1 MARAVLL
8 TADLLFGSNV
18 QGMLAAAG
26 NEVEVASGP
35 TALHDALVRQPAE
48 VVIVDL
54 TDDQLEGV
62 QIVTEL
68 REEGLLDGAP
78 VLAYYSHV
86 EPGVRDLAIAEGFDL
101 VVPRSRMA
109 REAAALVGGL
119 VGGQPG

>member
-1 MARAVLL
+1 MARAVVL

-26 NEVEVASGP
+26 HQIEIASGP
-35 TALHDALVRQPAE
+35 TALHDVIVRDPAE
-48 VVIVDL
+48 IVIVDL

-62 QIVTEL
+62 QIVREL
-68 REEGLLDGAP
+68 REEGLLAGAP

-86 EPGVRDLAIAEGFDL
+86 EPGVRDLALAEGFDL

-109 REAAALVGGL
+109 REAPELVTGL
-119 VGGQPG
+119 IAR

>member
-26 NEVEVASGP
+26 LEVELASGP
-35 TALHDALVRQPAE
+35 TALHDVLVGRPAD
-48 VVIVDL
+48 VLVVDL
-54 TDDQLEGV
+54 TDDELQGV
-62 QIVTEL
+62 QIVGEL
-68 REEGLLDGAP
+68 REEGLLEGAP

-86 EPGVRDLAIAEGFDL
+86 EPAVRDLAVAEGFDL

-109 REAAALVGGL
+109 REAATLVTGL
-119 VGGQPG
+119 IPT